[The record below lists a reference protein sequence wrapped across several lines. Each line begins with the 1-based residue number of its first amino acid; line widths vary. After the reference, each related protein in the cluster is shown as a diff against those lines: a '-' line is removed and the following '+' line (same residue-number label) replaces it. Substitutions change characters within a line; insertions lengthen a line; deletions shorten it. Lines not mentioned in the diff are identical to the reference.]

1 MESIPLTFLNIGEK
15 GTVKNI
21 QGNDTISKRL
31 YEMGINKGS
40 NIEIIKNDL
49 GPLIVSLTGSR
60 IAISKSLAQKIL
72 ISKR

>member
-1 MESIPLTFLNIGEK
+1 MENIPLTFLNIGEK

-21 QGNDTISKRL
+21 QGNDTIAKKL

-40 NIEIIKNDL
+40 NIEIVKNDL